1 MELDRIRNHFA
12 DYRVVLKPDRDQAE
26 WWAGA
31 PSVAYDGETFWLA
44 ARMREGQ
51 SPRGRRGYEVRM
63 LRSADGVEFEPVFSL
78 AREIVALPG
87 FERPCLLR
95 DDRSGRWKLY
105 LCGQHPREP
114 GWHIYKL
121 DEAERPDRFDAESL
135 RVCVAPADVGSG
147 VESIKDPFVFQL
159 DGGFLMFLIGGR
171 ERERPILLRSEDGES
186 WQTELDP
193 VLPSD
198 GWHNFYTRPA
208 CLMPLDR
215 GYLLVYEGSHESW
228 HDPVYNIATGLAYTP
243 DLRTYRDLT
252 PEAPLLESPTP
263 GSYRTWR
270 YSHWLRVGE
279 EVIVYAEVACPNDT
293 NEIRSFRL
301 PVSLLAVD

>member
-1 MELDRIRNHFA
+1 MELDRIRDQFA
-12 DYRVVLKPDRDQAE
+12 DHQVVLKPDRDEAE

-51 SPRGRRGYEVRM
+51 SPRGRRGYEVRI
-63 LRSADGVEFEPVFSL
+63 LRSANGIDFEPVFSL
-78 AREIVALPG
+78 AREALGLPG

-95 DDRSGRWKLY
+95 DDRSGHWKLY
-105 LCGQHPREP
+105 LCSQHPREP

-121 DEAERPDRFDAESL
+121 DDAETPDRFDAESL
-135 RVCVAPADVGSG
+135 RVCVAPADVGPG
-147 VESIKDPFVFQL
+147 VGSIKDPFVFQSEA
-159 DGGFLMFLIGGR
+159 GFLMFLIGGR

-243 DLRTYRDLT
+243 DLRSYCDLT
-252 PEAPLLESPTP
+252 PETPLLESPTP

-279 EVIVYAEVACPNDT
+279 EAIVYAEVACPNDT
-293 NEIRSFRL
+293 NEIRRFRL